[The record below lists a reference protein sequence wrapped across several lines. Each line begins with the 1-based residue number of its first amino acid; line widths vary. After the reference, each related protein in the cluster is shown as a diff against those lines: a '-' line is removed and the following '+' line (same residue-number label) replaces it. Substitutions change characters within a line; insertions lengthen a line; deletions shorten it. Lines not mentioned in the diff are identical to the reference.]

1 MNGAD
6 SEVCVNGECNCGPDA
21 AAIPCADGF
30 RCNGGSCG
38 KYQTIIIPF
47 SIYKTLS
54 FV

>member
-6 SEVCVNGECNCGPDA
+6 SEVCVNGECNCGASPEA
-21 AAIPCADGF
+21 TPCVNGL

-47 SIYKTLS
+47 
-54 FV
+54 